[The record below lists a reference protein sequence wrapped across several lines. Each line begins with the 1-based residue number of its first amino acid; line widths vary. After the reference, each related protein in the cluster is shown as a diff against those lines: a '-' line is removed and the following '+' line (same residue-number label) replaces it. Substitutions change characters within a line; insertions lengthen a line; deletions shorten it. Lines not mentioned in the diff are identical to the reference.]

1 MSTALAAAVQ
11 EKAGTVVPALMPF
24 IRPEMAGLTPIAPPR
39 HIVGAPRFLQVGAG
53 RKVAG
58 QNASAVCG
66 QLRFAQLLI
75 CQLHHGQRCFN
86 MRAANA
92 RLRRW
97 RHGKG
102 AGLRRFG
109 FAKLPCQKQ
118 LLPYGRLFVAEKK
131 CTLCRLICRKYKKTL
146 L

>member
-75 CQLHHGQRCFN
+75 CQLHHGQRFFN

-97 RHGKG
+97 RLGKG
-102 AGLRRFG
+102 AGLRRYSTINI
-109 FAKLPCQKQ
+109 KLESLYFCI
-118 LLPYGRLFVAEKK
+118 LYVISY
-131 CTLCRLICRKYKKTL
+131 LIRQCL
-146 L
+146 M

>member
-75 CQLHHGQRCFN
+75 CQLH
-86 MRAANA
+86 MANDA
-92 RLRRW
+92 STCGPQTPAYGVGDSIREPAYGALRLRKTAMSETALDYG
-97 RHGKG
+97 H
-102 AGLRRFG
+102 LFRF
-109 FAKLPCQKQ
+109 
-118 LLPYGRLFVAEKK
+118 
-131 CTLCRLICRKYKKTL
+131 
-146 L
+146 

>member
-24 IRPEMAGLTPIAPPR
+24 IRLEMAGLTPIAPPR

-58 QNASAVCG
+58 QNASAVRC

-75 CQLHHGQRCFN
+75 CQFHHGQRCFN

-97 RHGKG
+97 RLGKG

-109 FAKLPCQKQ
+109 FAKPDVSETALTLWPLVS
-118 LLPYGRLFVAEKK
+118 LLNYFKFIRNLWIDVM
-131 CTLCRLICRKYKKTL
+131 
-146 L
+146 

>member
-58 QNASAVCG
+58 QNASAVRG

-75 CQLHHGQRCFN
+75 CQLHHGQRFFN

-97 RHGKG
+97 RLGKG
-102 AGLRRFG
+102 AGLRRYSTINI
-109 FAKLPCQKQ
+109 KLESLYFCI
-118 LLPYGRLFVAEKK
+118 LYVISY
-131 CTLCRLICRKYKKTL
+131 LIRQCL
-146 L
+146 M

>member
-1 MSTALAAAVQ
+1 MALAAAVQ

-24 IRPEMAGLTPIAPPR
+24 IRPEKAGLTPIAPPR

-58 QNASAVCG
+58 QNASAVRC

-75 CQLHHGQRCFN
+75 RQLHHGQRCFN

-97 RHGKG
+97 RLDKG

-109 FAKLPCQKQ
+109 FAKLSRQKQ
-118 LLPYGRLFVAEKK
+118 LLTYGRLFVAEKK

>member
-1 MSTALAAAVQ
+1 MALAAAVQ

-24 IRPEMAGLTPIAPPR
+24 IRPEKAGLTPIAPPR

-58 QNASAVCG
+58 QNASAVRC

-86 MRAANA
+86 MRAVNA

-97 RHGKG
+97 RLGKG
-102 AGLRRFG
+102 AGLRRYS
-109 FAKLPCQKQ
+109 AINIKLESLYFCIFCVIS
-118 LLPYGRLFVAEKK
+118 Y
-131 CTLCRLICRKYKKTL
+131 LIRQCL
-146 L
+146 M

>member
-75 CQLHHGQRCFN
+75 CQLHHGQRFFN

-97 RHGKG
+97 RLGKG

-109 FAKLPCQKQ
+109 FAKTAMPETALTLWPLVS
-118 LLPYGRLFVAEKK
+118 LLNYFKFMRNLWIDVM
-131 CTLCRLICRKYKKTL
+131 
-146 L
+146 

>member
-24 IRPEMAGLTPIAPPR
+24 IRPEMAELTPIAPPR

-58 QNASAVCG
+58 QNASAVRG

-75 CQLHHGQRCFN
+75 CQLHHGQRFFN

-97 RHGKG
+97 RLGKG
-102 AGLRRFG
+102 AGLRRYSTINI
-109 FAKLPCQKQ
+109 KLESLYFCI
-118 LLPYGRLFVAEKK
+118 LYVISY
-131 CTLCRLICRKYKKTL
+131 LIRQCL
-146 L
+146 M